1 MNKNQ
6 IAKKYSRAIINS
18 VDISEVP
25 KVIEEFKAFSG
36 LINVNRQLRLLFA
49 GQIFSENEK
58 EKAFKALAPLL
69 KFSPQS
75 VKFLNLIIVHG
86 HISALKEIIASSIVV
101 YNDRQKLATA
111 VVVSPVVLDKKY
123 AERLKTA
130 LKKMTA
136 RDITIENEI
145 DESLLGG
152 FIVKVGSTIYD
163 SSVKGQI
170 RLLKAELMR

>member
-18 VDISEVP
+18 VDIAEVP
-25 KVIEEFKAFSG
+25 KVIEEFKAFLK
-36 LINVNRQLRLLFA
+36 LIGKNRQLKLLFA
-49 GQIFSENEK
+49 GQIFSEREK
-58 EKAFKALAPLL
+58 EKGFQALAPKL
-69 KFSPQS
+69 KFNPNTE
-75 VKFLNLIIVHG
+75 KFLKIMIVQG
-86 HISALKEIIASSIVV
+86 HLSAIKEIIAASIEI
-101 YNDRQKLATA
+101 YNDRQKKATA
-111 VVVSPVVLDKKY
+111 VVVSSVALDNKY
-123 AERLKTA
+123 TERLKAA
-130 LKKMTA
+130 LKQMTD

-163 SSVKGQI
+163 SSVKGQL